1 MGYTLGFRLE
11 STIQT
16 VGMQGRR
23 DGAGDEVDEEE
34 EWQTLAYV
42 HIEQVILRLHSP
54 SHSSGSPAAS
64 ALPFAWVRTCTRV
77 FVPLV
82 FLHDDD
88 DCGVALDA
96 WLAGNAA
103 RSGMPDYI
111 QTKTVDGVI
120 PRARRDSAR
129 REMGRRPSRSLKMSA
144 GIRMRR

>member
-64 ALPFAWVRTCTRV
+64 ALPFAWVRICTRV
-77 FVPLV
+77 LVPLV
-82 FLHDDD
+82 FPHD
-88 DCGVALDA
+88 
-96 WLAGNAA
+96 
-103 RSGMPDYI
+103 
-111 QTKTVDGVI
+111 
-120 PRARRDSAR
+120 
-129 REMGRRPSRSLKMSA
+129 GRRLRCASRCMACGKCCSLRDA
-144 GIRMRR
+144 GLHTNEDGGWWSYQELDEIVLGGKWDDAHPEV